1 MKTPPPKPPPEA
13 ETTDAQKLDA
23 PLSNRAF
30 FLGIAYLSQ
39 AIACEGALT
48 RGDIEAPPQD
58 GLDVVAGYAGL
69 CLALIKATDPSSQL
83 GSEIER
89 EMLLRKFN
97 QSLS

>member
-1 MKTPPPKPPPEA
+1 MKTPVSKQSP

-23 PLSNRAF
+23 PLSCRAF
-30 FLGIAYLSQ
+30 FLGISYLAS
-39 AIACEGALT
+39 AIATEGALN
-48 RGDIEAPPQD
+48 RQEIEHVPQE

-83 GSEIER
+83 GSKIER